1 MICVGYS
8 KRTPC
13 VGYMKRVGLKEQND
27 RIRAFATEKGLKISK
42 FYEDKSDD
50 YMSVT
55 GYDQLRKDG
64 MRRQF
69 DLVIFE
75 SLYRFGITV
84 AEVRN
89 LLLHT
94 FFLIG
99 IHFIV
104 IEDGIDSRNE
114 SEESL
119 EKYLEEKNLEIM
131 GRRSWNAKR
140 NLGLVEGAFGT
151 GNYGY
156 RWDAEKKEF
165 MVDKEAAPV
174 IREIFELFLQGKSN
188 GMIREYLTSNGVE
201 TPSAH
206 LHKITGVKRY
216 KVSEQWDVWAIK
228 RILREERYIGMTE
241 RDGYTFPE
249 IISPSV
255 FYETASRMKTYSVPE
270 KDELLIAI
278 RKKCTFSDPS
288 KKLRILEYRLAHSSM
303 KYIAVVKEPRYKV
316 SREEL
321 IRQITRRIRM
331 EKRICQS
338 VCKRFETSDPTD
350 LLEAI
355 ERSYQVQARILFDR
369 SVEAQKDNFRNYKRY
384 RKGKL
389 SERHYLRYHNAML
402 QEIKTIS
409 DEFTDLL
416 ESLKYRRKQIS
427 IENKWIH
434 RFLNVNEDSLT
445 AKDINEVLS
454 SILIGE
460 DGTVD
465 VTLNT
470 SGKEVFPKTWTA
482 LHGGGYGTKE

>member
-27 RIRAFATEKGLKISK
+27 RIRAFAAEQGLKICK

-84 AEVRN
+84 AEARN

-99 IHFIV
+99 VHFII

-131 GRRSWNAKR
+131 GRRSWNAR
-140 NLGLVEGAFGT
+140 RQLGHFEGVFGT

-156 RWDAEKKEF
+156 QWDAEKEEF
-165 MVDKEAAPV
+165 IVDEEAASV
-174 IREIFELFLQGKSN
+174 IREIFELFLQGMPA
-188 GMIREYLTSNGVE
+188 GMIREYLTAKDVE

-206 LHKITGVKRY
+206 LHRITGVKRY
-216 KVSEQWDVWAIK
+216 KESTQWDVWAVK

-241 RDGYTFPE
+241 RDGYSFPE
-249 IISPSV
+249 IISSAEFHEV
-255 FYETASRMKTYSVPE
+255 ASRMKSYIVPE

-278 RKKCTFSDPS
+278 RKKCSFIDPR
-288 KKLRILEYRLAHSSM
+288 KKVHIYECRYAHHSV
-303 KYIAVVKEPRYKV
+303 KYVAVVSEARYKV

-331 EKRICQS
+331 EKRICQN
-338 VCKRFETSDPTD
+338 VCKRFETEAPAE

-355 ERSYQVQARILFDR
+355 EASYRSQARILFER
-369 SVEAQKDNFRNYKRY
+369 SVEAQKDNFHNYKRY

-389 SERHYLRYHNAML
+389 SERHYFRYHDAML
-402 QEIKTIS
+402 QEIKSID
-409 DEFTDLL
+409 DEFSELL

-427 IENKWIH
+427 LENEWIQ
-434 RFLNVNEDSLT
+434 RFLKVDENALT
-445 AKDINEVLS
+445 AEVIREILS
-454 SILIGE
+454 SILIRE
-460 DGTVD
+460 DGTVE
-465 VTLNT
+465 VKLNT
-470 SGKEVFPKTWTA
+470 KGKEVFPKTWTA
-482 LHGGGYGTKE
+482 LHGGVYGTKE